1 LEDVQWIGQMMGLQG
16 PAYFSYQQ
24 YFKQTEFGI
33 RPAHFVTIVVS
44 KYDSETENRIRNQR
58 K

>member
-1 LEDVQWIGQMMGLQG
+1 MMGLQS